1 MSNTKYTAT
10 SVRKLV
16 DKFFS
21 LQWCRDNFVVPLYEE
36 TSLPMSQGV
45 IKIAIANYSYL
56 GTIANPIKDRL
67 SQSGFKCEF
76 IERSQEEI
84 QEILDLASE
93 ERFISGES
101 LEISQFDEDAVI
113 EAIKETSDYSDQAI
127 SFEFDDDVDVDLA
140 MQEEDSLDLATE
152 MMDSK
157 IQNAAGKVL
166 IHSRRNEYSDIHI
179 EPREDG
185 YKIRIRK
192 DGVMQKFMSMS
203 RKPGLR
209 LVACLKNMANM
220 DTAERR
226 ASQDGKIL
234 RKYEGKRLEFRCN
247 TVPAKHGEKM
257 VLRILNSDASALNLD
272 TLIHIESVRES
283 FRKIMN
289 ANNGIVIVS
298 GPTGSGKSTTLAA
311 ALKEKDTGDTN
322 IVTAEDP
329 IEYDMGG
336 DINQVQVNRAKGQT
350 FSMILRTFLRQD
362 PDVILIG
369 ETRDPETA
377 ESSMDAAETGHLV
390 FTTLH
395 ANSSTS
401 SLTRLLD
408 MDVPKYKLNASVR
421 GVLAQRLLRK
431 VCTGCAIKR
440 PISEREAIQFNI
452 KKNTTIMY
460 ANSLS
465 AQEKLARKEENTLCQ
480 KCLGSGYKG
489 RVGAYELLIVDRRI
503 QEAIS
508 KGCTDKEIEK
518 LAIEENSM
526 LTLTQYGVE
535 LVKENL
541 TTLSEVLRVCKSD

>member
-1 MSNTKYTAT
+1 MADRRYTPT

-21 LQWCRDNFVVPLYEE
+21 LQWCRDNLVVPLYEE
-36 TSLPMSQGV
+36 TSLPMSNSV

-56 GTIANPIKDRL
+56 GTIASPIKERL
-67 SQSGFKCEF
+67 SQSGYKCEF
-76 IERSQEEI
+76 VERSQEEI

-101 LEISQFDEDAVI
+101 IAIAQFDEDAVL
-113 EAIKETSDYSDQAI
+113 EAIKETSDNDNDNF
-127 SFEFDDDVDVDLA
+127 SFEFDDDDDNETF
-140 MQEEDSLDLATE
+140 EEDSLDLAIE
-152 MMDSK
+152 MMESK
-157 IQNAAGKVL
+157 IQKAAGMVL
-166 IHSRRNEYSDIHI
+166 INSRKNDVSDIHI
-179 EPREDG
+179 EPREEG
-185 YKIRIRK
+185 YKIRVRK
-192 DGVMQKFMSMS
+192 DGVMQKFMSLP
-203 RKPGLR
+203 RKPGIQ
-209 LVACLKNMANM
+209 LVACLKNMAQM
-220 DTAERR
+220 DIAERR

-234 RKYEGKRLEFRCN
+234 RKFEGNRLEFRCS
-247 TVPAKHGEKM
+247 TVPGKHGEKM

-272 TLIHIESVRES
+272 TLIHIESVRKD

-289 ANNGIVIVS
+289 ATNGIVIVS

-350 FSMILRTFLRQD
+350 FAMILRTFLRQD

-408 MDVPKYKLNASVR
+408 MEVPKYKLNASVR

-440 PISEREAIQFNI
+440 PISDNEAIEFNI
-452 KKNTTIMY
+452 KKNTPIMY
-460 ANSLS
+460 CNSLS
-465 AQEKLARKEENTLCQ
+465 GEEKLKRKNENTLCQ
-480 KCLGSGYKG
+480 KCQGSGYKG
-489 RVGAYELLIVDRRI
+489 RVGAYELLLIDRKI
-503 QEAIS
+503 QNAIS
-508 KGCTDKEIEK
+508 KGLTDREIEN
-518 LAIEENSM
+518 LAVNESSM

-535 LVKENL
+535 LVKDHL
-541 TTLSEVLRVCKSD
+541 TTLSEVIRVCKSD

>member
-1 MSNTKYTAT
+1 MADRRYTPT

-16 DKFFS
+16 DTFFS
-21 LQWCRDNFVVPLYEE
+21 LQWCRDNLVVPLYEE
-36 TSLPMSQGV
+36 TSLPMSNSV

-56 GTIANPIKDRL
+56 GTIASPIKERL
-67 SQSGFKCEF
+67 SQSGYKCEF
-76 IERSQEEI
+76 VERSQEEI

-101 LEISQFDEDAVI
+101 IAISQFDEDAVL
-113 EAIKETSDYSDQAI
+113 EAIKETSDNVDDNFT
-127 SFEFDDDVDVDLA
+127 FEFDDDDNETF
-140 MQEEDSLDLATE
+140 EEDSLDLAIE
-152 MMDSK
+152 MMESK
-157 IQNAAGKVL
+157 IQKAAGMVL
-166 IHSRRNEYSDIHI
+166 INSRKNDVSDIHI
-179 EPREDG
+179 EPREEG
-185 YKIRIRK
+185 YKIRVRK
-192 DGVMQKFMSMS
+192 DGVMQKFMSLP
-203 RKPGLR
+203 RKPGIQ
-209 LVACLKNMANM
+209 LVACLKNMAQM
-220 DTAERR
+220 DIAERR

-234 RKYEGKRLEFRCN
+234 RKFEGNRLEFRCS
-247 TVPAKHGEKM
+247 TVPGKHGEKM

-272 TLIHIESVRES
+272 TLIHIESVRKD

-289 ANNGIVIVS
+289 ATNGIVIVS

-311 ALKEKDTGDTN
+311 ALREKDTGDTN

-350 FSMILRTFLRQD
+350 FAMILRTFLRQD

-408 MDVPKYKLNASVR
+408 MEVPKYKLNASVR

-440 PISEREAIQFNI
+440 PISENEAIEFNI
-452 KKNTTIMY
+452 KKNTPIMY
-460 ANSLS
+460 CNSLS
-465 AQEKLARKEENTLCQ
+465 SEEKLKRKSENTLCQ
-480 KCLGSGYKG
+480 KCQGSGYKG
-489 RVGAYELLIVDRRI
+489 RVGAYELLLIDRKI
-503 QEAIS
+503 QNAIS
-508 KGCTDKEIEK
+508 KGLTDREIEN
-518 LAIEENSM
+518 LAVNESSM

-535 LVKENL
+535 LVKDHL
-541 TTLSEVLRVCKSD
+541 TTLSEVIRVCKSD

>member
-1 MSNTKYTAT
+1 MADRRYTPT

-21 LQWCRDNFVVPLYEE
+21 LQWCRDNLVVPLYEE
-36 TSLPMSQGV
+36 TSLPMSNSV

-56 GTIANPIKDRL
+56 GTIASPIKERL
-67 SQSGFKCEF
+67 SQSGYKCEF
-76 IERSQEEI
+76 VERSQEEI

-101 LEISQFDEDAVI
+101 IAISQFDEDAVL
-113 EAIKETSDYSDQAI
+113 EAIKETSDNVNDNF
-127 SFEFDDDVDVDLA
+127 SFEFDDDDDETF
-140 MQEEDSLDLATE
+140 EEDSLDLAIE
-152 MMDSK
+152 MMESK
-157 IQNAAGKVL
+157 IQKAAGMVL
-166 IHSRRNEYSDIHI
+166 INSRKNDVSDIHI
-179 EPREDG
+179 EPREEG
-185 YKIRIRK
+185 YKIRVRK
-192 DGVMQKFMSMS
+192 DGVMQKFMSLP
-203 RKPGLR
+203 RKPGIQ
-209 LVACLKNMANM
+209 LVACLKNMAQM
-220 DTAERR
+220 DIAERR

-234 RKYEGKRLEFRCN
+234 RKFEGNRLEFRCS
-247 TVPAKHGEKM
+247 TVPGKHGEKM

-272 TLIHIESVRES
+272 TLIHIESVRKD

-289 ANNGIVIVS
+289 ATNGIVIVS

-350 FSMILRTFLRQD
+350 FAMILRTFLRQD

-408 MDVPKYKLNASVR
+408 MEVPKYKLNASVR

-440 PISEREAIQFNI
+440 PISDNEAIEFNI
-452 KKNTTIMY
+452 KKNTPIMY
-460 ANSLS
+460 CNSLS
-465 AQEKLARKEENTLCQ
+465 SEEKLKRKSENTLCQ
-480 KCLGSGYKG
+480 KCQGSGYKG
-489 RVGAYELLIVDRRI
+489 RVGAYELLLIDRKI
-503 QEAIS
+503 QNAIS
-508 KGCTDKEIEK
+508 KGLTDREIEN
-518 LAIEENSM
+518 LAVNESSM

-535 LVKENL
+535 LVKDHL
-541 TTLSEVLRVCKSD
+541 TTLSEVIRVCKSD